1 MLAPLVLKNPVF
13 FFSLEF
19 APTRA
24 LATHEDF
31 VSSLLNSTYKQVIE
45 KVAKH
50 SRWHNLCEIRIS
62 ITRETT

>member
-50 SRWHNLCEIRIS
+50 SR
-62 ITRETT
+62 